1 MGNSRWSF
9 SKKWNNGNIS
19 SLYSVM
25 MVCYYPSVKKSKIIF
40 SPPPQKKKKNA
51 LKDDISVEK
60 DDIHPRKYGISSHR
74 KIEDV
79 KKFNFIKKFQWYFG
93 LLWRM
98 L

>member
-1 MGNSRWSF
+1 M
-9 SKKWNNGNIS
+9 
-19 SLYSVM
+19 LLPL
-25 MVCYYPSVKKSKIIF
+25 CQKSKDDLL
-40 SPPPQKKKKNA
+40 PPPPKKKKNA

>member
-1 MGNSRWSF
+1 M
-9 SKKWNNGNIS
+9 
-19 SLYSVM
+19 LLPL
-25 MVCYYPSVKKSKIIF
+25 CQKSKDDLL
-40 SPPPQKKKKNA
+40 PPPQKKKKNA

>member
-25 MVCYYPSVKKSKIIF
+25 MVCYYPSVKKAKMIF
-40 SPPPQKKKKNA
+40 SP
-51 LKDDISVEK
+51 DISVEK

-79 KKFNFIKKFQWYFG
+79 KTFNFIKKFQWYFG